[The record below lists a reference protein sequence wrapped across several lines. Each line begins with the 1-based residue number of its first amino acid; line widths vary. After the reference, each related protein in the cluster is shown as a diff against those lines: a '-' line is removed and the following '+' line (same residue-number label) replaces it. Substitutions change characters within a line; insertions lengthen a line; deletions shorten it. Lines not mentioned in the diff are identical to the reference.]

1 MKVLWLSINSGLYS
15 NKGNSYNGGGW
26 IASLQSLIQQSHDID
41 LALAFVTSD
50 KKDIPLQI
58 YITSHKMHY
67 PSYFFIMVAINI

>member
-50 KKDIPLQI
+50 KKTFR
-58 YITSHKMHY
+58 YK
-67 PSYFFIMVAINI
+67 